1 MHAFYSKIQED
12 LMINRRL
19 INNSGKKIIRHN
31 IYLHEDGHEV
41 ITTEVTSNLEN
52 SQHSKNFKDSHYLGK
67 VTKWIKT
74 VYSQPC

>member
-1 MHAFYSKIQED
+1 MHAFYSKTQED
-12 LMINRRL
+12 LRMERIL
-19 INNSGKKIIRHN
+19 INSEKKIRHN

-74 VYSQPC
+74 VYY

>member
-52 SQHSKNFKDSHYLGK
+52 SHHSKNFKDSHYLGK
-67 VTKWIKT
+67 VTKWVKSI
-74 VYSQPC
+74 YY